1 MSSHDKKL
9 VLIVDDTPT
18 NVAVVSGVL
27 KDSYRTKVATNG
39 EKALAI
45 ATAAEKPDLIL
56 LDVMM
61 PGMDGYEVCRRLKD
75 IPATRDIPII
85 FLTAKTEEV
94 DEEKGF
100 DVGAVDY
107 IHKPFSG
114 PIVLARV
121 RTQLALAGSADRS
134 PRIAQTG
141 RPAAARAAAEKGR
154 RRDPEHR
161 HRHSAALRERRGPVL
176 RRDQLHRL
184 LRQARARGRG
194 LAARCAVR
202 HFRAHHRQA
211 RTREDQDDRRRLH
224 GGRRAAAKGR

>member
-1 MSSHDKKL
+1 MMAGPDRKL

-27 KDSYRTKVATNG
+27 KDSFRTKVATNG

-75 IPATRDIPII
+75 NAATRDIPII

-121 RTQLALAGSADRS
+121 RTQLALQEALSCSTRCCRKRRRTRSGASAPS
-134 PRIAQTG
+134 S
-141 RPAAARAAAEKGR
+141 RAATKMWR
-154 RRDPEHR
+154 CC
-161 HRHSAALRERRGPVL
+161 SA
-176 RRDQLHRL
+176 
-184 LRQARARGRG
+184 
-194 LAARCAVR
+194 
-202 HFRAHHRQA
+202 
-211 RTREDQDDRRRLH
+211 T
-224 GGRRAAAKGR
+224 

>member
-1 MSSHDKKL
+1 MRAQNKRL

-45 ATAAEKPDLIL
+45 ANGAEKPDLIL

-75 IPATRDIPII
+75 NPATRDIPII

-107 IHKPFSG
+107 IHKPFSA

-121 RTQLALAGSADRS
+121 KTLADRV
-134 PRIAQTG
+134 G
-141 RPAAARAAAEKGR
+141 KF
-154 RRDPEHR
+154 DFD
-161 HRHSAALRERRGPVL
+161 AALKCL
-176 RRDQLHRL
+176 STIASRL
-184 LRQARARGRG
+184 SLNLEG
-194 LAARCAVR
+194 
-202 HFRAHHRQA
+202 
-211 RTREDQDDRRRLH
+211 
-224 GGRRAAAKGR
+224 K